1 MCFSLPI
8 SESVI
13 PLPDFVI
20 PLPRHIF
27 VNCSDTKYQED
38 LQTTAYV
45 MIKLNTWGMKVS
57 VNQGLFPG
65 RFQRIYLQSL

>member
-20 PLPRHIF
+20 PLPCHIF

-38 LQTTAYV
+38 RQTTAYV

-57 VNQGLFPG
+57 VNQSLFPG